1 MTVSDGGPAS
11 LCERERAQGA
21 RGGLV
26 YTLNRLVT
34 SAEQQTLWAMAKWL
48 NSTPKGE
55 GAPAVLRELLIY
67 RHRRPV
73 SLVRPMEA
81 CQTAATLSAIVSH
94 WPRFL

>member
-34 SAEQQTLWAMAKWL
+34 SAEQQTL
-48 NSTPKGE
+48 
-55 GAPAVLRELLIY
+55 
-67 RHRRPV
+67 
-73 SLVRPMEA
+73 
-81 CQTAATLSAIVSH
+81 
-94 WPRFL
+94 